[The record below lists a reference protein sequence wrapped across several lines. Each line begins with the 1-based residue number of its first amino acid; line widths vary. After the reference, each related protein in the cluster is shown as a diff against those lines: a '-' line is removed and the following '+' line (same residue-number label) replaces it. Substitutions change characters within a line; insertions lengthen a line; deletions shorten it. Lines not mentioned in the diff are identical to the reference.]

1 MTEIKTRHFKR
12 GIDKSALEGAKAFFS
27 STLGRKIL
35 TARHNG
41 LNPFHV
47 CIRDNYF
54 NVYWNG
60 CSVLKFSPN
69 ALEGKNTYTIH
80 DKYVH
85 GENGKAATYLSL
97 EPKLQLSL
105 DDLATLTR
113 KDWSFVR
120 DIIGPACDK
129 NGDIPCLENYAS
141 RKNGKSPKEK
151 SLLKSYLAGK
161 EKPFLL
167 DLEVAF
173 TRLNDENKPVA
184 DRIDMAEVVYVN
196 NAPVL
201 RLVEVK
207 ASDDSRLRARDPNVL
222 LKSSKKIMHQMERYQ
237 KFIHDENS
245 PDNLRIQ
252 KSYRTV
258 AANML
263 KLGFAEYMAGIGER
277 TAAEVLHD
285 FAERG
290 VIDPR
295 PHLLVLAVLEEKEN
309 VYVTDKHFKLLEKS
323 IGEKYPELRMIFV
336 EA

>member
-1 MTEIKTRHFKR
+1 MTKAKTREFKR
-12 GIDKSALEGAKAFFS
+12 GIDKQDALEGAKVFFS
-27 STLGRKIL
+27 SPLGKRIL
-35 TARHNG
+35 TARHKHNG
-41 LNPFHV
+41 SNPFHV
-47 CIRDNYF
+47 CIRNNYF

-69 ALEGKNTYTIH
+69 ARDKNTFKIH

-85 GENGKAATYLSL
+85 ENSKASSYLSL
-97 EPKLQLSL
+97 EPKLQLSI
-105 DDLATLTR
+105 DDLTTITR

-120 DIIGPACDK
+120 DIISPACDK
-129 NGDIPCLENYAS
+129 NGDIPCLEKYAS
-141 RKNGKSPKEK
+141 RKDDKSPKEK
-151 SLLKSYLAGK
+151 SLLKSYLGK

-173 TRLNDENKPVA
+173 TRLNDELKPVA

-196 NAPVL
+196 NAPAL

-207 ASDDSRLRARDPNVL
+207 ASDDSRLRARDPKVL
-222 LKSSKKIMHQMERYQ
+222 IKSPKKIMHQMERYQ

-245 PDNLRIQ
+245 PDDLRIQ
-252 KSYRTV
+252 KSYRNV

-263 KLGFAEYMAGIGER
+263 KLGFAEYMVGIGER
-277 TAAEVLHD
+277 TAAEVLQD

-290 VIDPR
+290 VVDSR
-295 PHLLVLAVLEEKEN
+295 PHLLILAEKEN
-309 VYVTDKHFKLLEKS
+309 GYVTDKHFKFLQKS

-336 EA
+336 ES